1 MKSKALRSSAPPPGL
16 PARLGGPAQAG
27 RRTRQRQ
34 LVLEAVR
41 ASEDHPTAAQIF
53 QRVRRRYPGIAY
65 ATIYN
70 ALRWWVERGGLRE
83 FTFGDAAARYDRN
96 RDRHDH
102 AICTRCG
109 RLMDVSVRLPGRLLE
124 EVRRRTGLEIA
135 SHHVQFLGLC
145 SACAGAR
152 EARTAARA

>member
-1 MKSKALRSSAPPPGL
+1 MSTIRV
-16 PARLGGPAQAG
+16 
-27 RRTRQRQ
+27 RRTKQRQ
-34 LVLEAVR
+34 LVLEAVQ
-41 ASEDHPTAAQIF
+41 ASDDHPTAPQIY

-70 ALRWWVERGGLRE
+70 ALRWWVGRGELRE

-109 RLMDVSVRLPGRLLE
+109 SLLDVEVRLPKKILDQ
-124 EVRRRTGLEIA
+124 VRRRTGLKIA

-145 SACAGAR
+145 ARCA
-152 EARTAARA
+152 

>member
-1 MKSKALRSSAPPPGL
+1 M
-16 PARLGGPAQAG
+16 AQV
-27 RRTRQRQ
+27 RRTQQRQ
-34 LVLEAVR
+34 LVLEAVQ
-41 ASEDHPTAAQIF
+41 ASDDHPTAAQVY
-53 QRVRRRYPGIAY
+53 QRVKRRYPGIAH

-70 ALRWWVERGGLRE
+70 ALRWWVERGQVRE

-109 RLMDVSVRLPGRLLE
+109 RLLDVSVKLPQRLLAQ
-124 EVRRRTGLEIA
+124 VRRRTGMEVA

-145 SACAGAR
+145 PACR
-152 EARTAARA
+152 R

>member
-1 MKSKALRSSAPPPGL
+1 MSPT
-16 PARLGGPAQAG
+16 QV
-27 RRTRQRQ
+27 RRTKQRQ
-34 LVLEAVR
+34 LVLEAVL
-41 ASEDHPTAAQIF
+41 ASDDHPTAAQVY

-70 ALRWWVERGGLRE
+70 ALRWWVERGSLRE

-96 RDRHDH
+96 HDRHDH

-109 RLMDVSVRLPGRLLE
+109 RLLDVSVRLPKKVFE

-135 SHHVQFLGLC
+135 THHVQFVGLC
-145 SACAGAR
+145 GTCAPRSPRA
-152 EARTAARA
+152 AAAR

>member
-1 MKSKALRSSAPPPGL
+1 VRH
-16 PARLGGPAQAG
+16 
-27 RRTRQRQ
+27 TRQRQ
-34 LVLEAVR
+34 LVLEAVQ
-41 ASEDHPTAAQIF
+41 ASEDHPTAALVY

-70 ALRWWVERGGLRE
+70 ALRWWVEQGELRE

-102 AICTRCG
+102 AICTKCG
-109 RLMDVSVRLPGRLLE
+109 RLVDVSVRLPRKLFDD
-124 EVRRRTGLEIA
+124 VRRRTGLEIA

-145 SACAGAR
+145 SHCGGTR
-152 EARTAARA
+152 KGQGSPRA

>member
-1 MKSKALRSSAPPPGL
+1 MSPT
-16 PARLGGPAQAG
+16 QV
-27 RRTRQRQ
+27 RRTKQRQ
-34 LVLEAVR
+34 LVLEAVM
-41 ASEDHPTAAQIF
+41 ASDDHPTAAQVY
-53 QRVRRRYPGIAY
+53 QRVRRRYSGIAY

-70 ALRWWVERGGLRE
+70 ALRWWVERRSLRE

-109 RLMDVSVRLPGRLLE
+109 RLLDVSVRLPKKVFE

-135 SHHVQFLGLC
+135 THHVQFVGLC
-145 SACAGAR
+145 GNCTAR
-152 EARTAARA
+152 SPRAAAAR

>member
-1 MKSKALRSSAPPPGL
+1 MSPT
-16 PARLGGPAQAG
+16 QV
-27 RRTRQRQ
+27 RRTKQRQ
-34 LVLEAVR
+34 LVLEAVL
-41 ASEDHPTAAQIF
+41 ASDDHPTAAQVY

-70 ALRWWVERGGLRE
+70 ALRWWVDRGALRE

-109 RLMDVSVRLPGRLLE
+109 RLLDVSVRLPKKVFE

-145 SACAGAR
+145 GNCASRAPR
-152 EARTAARA
+152 AASGFRG

>member
-1 MKSKALRSSAPPPGL
+1 MSTIRV
-16 PARLGGPAQAG
+16 
-27 RRTRQRQ
+27 RRTKQRQ
-34 LVLEAVR
+34 LVLEAVQ
-41 ASEDHPTAAQIF
+41 ASDDHPTAPQIY

-70 ALRWWVERGGLRE
+70 ALRWWVERGELRE

-109 RLMDVSVRLPGRLLE
+109 ALLDVEVRLPKKILDQ
-124 EVRRRTGLEIA
+124 VRRRTGLKIA

-145 SACAGAR
+145 ARCA
-152 EARTAARA
+152 

>member
-1 MKSKALRSSAPPPGL
+1 MGAKPF
-16 PARLGGPAQAG
+16 

-41 ASEDHPTAAQIF
+41 ASDDHPTAAQVF
-53 QRVRRRYPGIAY
+53 QRVRRRLPGIAY

-70 ALRWWVERGGLRE
+70 ALRWWVERSELSE
-83 FTFGDAAARYDRN
+83 FTFGAAAARYDRN

-109 RLMDVSVRLPGRLLE
+109 RLMDVNVRLPRKLLA
-124 EVRRRTGLEIA
+124 EVRRRTGLATA

-145 SACAGAR
+145 PTCAG
-152 EARTAARA
+152 

>member
-1 MKSKALRSSAPPPGL
+1 MSQTQLAAESHP
-16 PARLGGPAQAG
+16 AG

-34 LVLEAVR
+34 LVLEIVQ
-41 ASEDHPTAAQIF
+41 ASDDHPTAAQIY

-70 ALRWWVERGGLRE
+70 ALRWWVEQGELRE

-109 RLMDVSVRLPGRLLE
+109 ALLDVEVHLPKKILDQ
-124 EVRRRTGLEIA
+124 VRRRTGLKIA

-145 SACAGAR
+145 ARCA
-152 EARTAARA
+152 

>member
-1 MKSKALRSSAPPPGL
+1 MSPR
-16 PARLGGPAQAG
+16 QV

-41 ASEDHPTAAQIF
+41 ASDDHPTAAQVF
-53 QRVRRRYPGIAY
+53 QRVRRRFPGIAY

-70 ALRWWVERGGLRE
+70 SLRWWVGQGELRT
-83 FTFGDAAARYDRN
+83 FAFGDAAARYDRN

-109 RLMDVSVRLPGRLLE
+109 RLLDVSVSLPKKLLND
-124 EVRRRTGLEIA
+124 VRRRTGLVVA

-145 SACAGAR
+145 ADCAP
-152 EARTAARA
+152 ARTTRL

>member
-1 MKSKALRSSAPPPGL
+1 MSPT
-16 PARLGGPAQAG
+16 QV
-27 RRTRQRQ
+27 RRTKQRQ
-34 LVLEAVR
+34 LVLEAVL
-41 ASEDHPTAAQIF
+41 ASDDHPTAAQVY

-70 ALRWWVERGGLRE
+70 ALRWWVERGSLRE

-109 RLMDVSVRLPGRLLE
+109 RLLDVSVRLPRKVFE
-124 EVRRRTGLEIA
+124 EVRQRTGLEIA
-135 SHHVQFLGLC
+135 THHVQFVGLC
-145 SACAGAR
+145 GNC
-152 EARTAARA
+152 AARNPRAMAAR

>member
-1 MKSKALRSSAPPPGL
+1 MSPT
-16 PARLGGPAQAG
+16 QV
-27 RRTRQRQ
+27 RRTKQRQ
-34 LVLEAVR
+34 LVLEAVLG
-41 ASEDHPTAAQIF
+41 SDDHPTAAQVY

-70 ALRWWVERGGLRE
+70 ALRWWVERGSLRE

-109 RLMDVSVRLPGRLLE
+109 RLLDVNVRLPKKTFE
-124 EVRRRTGLEIA
+124 DVRRRTGLEIA
-135 SHHVQFLGLC
+135 THHVQFVGLC
-145 SACAGAR
+145 GTCVTRGPRAA
-152 EARTAARA
+152 AAR

>member
-1 MKSKALRSSAPPPGL
+1 MSHT
-16 PARLGGPAQAG
+16 QV
-27 RRTRQRQ
+27 RRTKQRQ
-34 LVLEAVR
+34 LVLEAVL
-41 ASEDHPTAAQIF
+41 ASDDHPTAAQVY

-70 ALRWWVERGGLRE
+70 ALRWWVERGSLRE

-96 RDRHDH
+96 HDRHDH

-109 RLMDVSVRLPGRLLE
+109 RLLDVSVRLPKKVFE

-135 SHHVQFLGLC
+135 THHVQFVGLC
-145 SACAGAR
+145 GTCAPRSPRA
-152 EARTAARA
+152 AAAR

>member
-1 MKSKALRSSAPPPGL
+1 MKSKALRSSASPPGL
-16 PARLGGPAQAG
+16 PAPGG

-41 ASEDHPTAAQIF
+41 ASEDHPTAAQVF
-53 QRVRRRYPGIAY
+53 QRVRRRFPGIAY

-70 ALRWWVERGGLRE
+70 ALRWWVERGELRE

-96 RDRHDH
+96 CDRHDH

-109 RLMDVSVRLPGRLLE
+109 RLTDVSVRLPGRLLE

-145 SACAGAR
+145 PSCVGSR
-152 EARTAARA
+152 EARATART

>member
-1 MKSKALRSSAPPPGL
+1 MGAKGF
-16 PARLGGPAQAG
+16 

-34 LVLEAVR
+34 LVLEAVQ
-41 ASEDHPTAAQIF
+41 ASDDHPSAAQVY
-53 QRVRRRYPGIAY
+53 QRVRRRFPGIAY

-70 ALRWWVERGGLRE
+70 ALRWWVERGELRE

-109 RLMDVSVRLPGRLLE
+109 CLLDVSVRLPRKI
-124 EVRRRTGLEIA
+124 VDDVQRRTGLRIA

-145 SACAGAR
+145 AGCAGRGGAR
-152 EARTAARA
+152 PNARTEKR